1 MIGGPENLETHQV
14 EAAREVRRLGQF
26 RETLG
31 PKFGVK
37 CSHSLRKQPTL
48 GRASWQI

>member
-1 MIGGPENLETHQV
+1 MIAGPENLETRQV

-37 CSHSLRKQPTL
+37 CSHSLRKQPTF
-48 GRASWQI
+48 GRASWEI

>member
-31 PKFGVK
+31 PK
-37 CSHSLRKQPTL
+37 QPTF
-48 GRASWQI
+48 GRASWEI